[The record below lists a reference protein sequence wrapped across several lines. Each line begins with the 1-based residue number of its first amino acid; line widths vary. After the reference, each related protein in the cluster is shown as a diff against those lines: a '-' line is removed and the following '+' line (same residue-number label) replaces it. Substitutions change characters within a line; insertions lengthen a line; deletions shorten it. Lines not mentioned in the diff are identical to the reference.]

1 MEIYVGGSSQGK
13 LDYVLDKSGV
23 IRESVI
29 EGSDLDI
36 HIDEKDLSMDRIINN
51 FHLFIKKYTDTA
63 DDIYKFMDI
72 LYTTNENV
80 IIICSQVGGG
90 VIPIDAD
97 EREWRELVGRVMC
110 SAMKRAVH
118 AERIICGMGQVLK

>member
-36 HIDEKDLSMDRIINN
+36 HIDEKDLSMVRIINN

-63 DDIYKFMDI
+63 DDIYKFMDR

>member
-13 LDYVLDKSGV
+13 LDYVLDKSN
-23 IRESVI
+23 ISRELVI

-36 HIDEKDLSMDRIINN
+36 HIDKKDLSMVRIINN
-51 FHLFIKKYTDTA
+51 FHLFIKKYA
-63 DDIYKFMDI
+63 NMSDDIYKFMER
-72 LYTTNENV
+72 LYVENENV

-90 VIPIDAD
+90 VVPVDAS